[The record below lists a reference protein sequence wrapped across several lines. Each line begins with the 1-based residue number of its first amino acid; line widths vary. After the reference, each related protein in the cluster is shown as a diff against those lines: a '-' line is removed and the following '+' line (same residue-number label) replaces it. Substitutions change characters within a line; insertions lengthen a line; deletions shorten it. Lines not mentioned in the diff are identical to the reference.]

1 LIGAGRSSSHDKL
14 AIDLKLDEGEI
25 RLEHQRSPF
34 LKEIGMPPI
43 LALAEG
49 YGIRT
54 VADGV
59 ETTSDFFSVREMG
72 FDLVKGY
79 LFGKPVSAKKF
90 AKTVLSHAI

>member
-1 LIGAGRSSSHDKL
+1 MKGKSGWSISEAHSSKRSVCRQYLPLRK
-14 AIDLKLDEGEI
+14 
-25 RLEHQRSPF
+25 
-34 LKEIGMPPI
+34 
-43 LALAEG
+43 G

-59 ETTSDFFSVREMG
+59 ETTSDFLSVREMG
-72 FDLVKGY
+72 FDLVQGY